1 MSNIEEKKKAFE
13 RILTIMDE
21 LRAQCP
27 WDQKQTVETLRHL
40 TIEETYELSDAIVQN
55 DWKGIKE
62 EVGDL
67 LLHIVFYAKL
77 GEEKELFDM
86 ASIINTLCDKLISRH
101 PHIYGD
107 VKVADE
113 EEVKR
118 NWEQLKMKEGR
129 SSVMGGVPASLP
141 SLIKA
146 VRIQEK
152 AKQVGFEW
160 DDIEDVWSKVTEEL
174 GELREEVK
182 TNHTENIQKE
192 YGDVLF
198 ALVNYGRFL
207 NLDPE
212 YCLELSNQ
220 KFLKRFRYIEEQAA
234 LANKKMADMTLGE
247 MDKIWN
253 EAKEK
258 GIA

>member
-1 MSNIEEKKKAFE
+1 MSNKEEKLKAFE

-27 WDQKQTVETLRHL
+27 WDKKQTVETLRHL

-77 GEEKELFDM
+77 GEEKELFDV

-107 VKVADE
+107 VTVADE

-192 YGDVLF
+192 YGGRIVCSRKLRSLF
-198 ALVNYGRFL
+198 KSR
-207 NLDPE
+207 P
-212 YCLELSNQ
+212 
-220 KFLKRFRYIEEQAA
+220 
-234 LANKKMADMTLGE
+234 
-247 MDKIWN
+247 
-253 EAKEK
+253 
-258 GIA
+258 

>member
-27 WDQKQTVETLRHL
+27 WDKKQTVETLRHL

-86 ASIINTLCDKLISRH
+86 ASIINTLCEKLISRH

-107 VKVADE
+107 VKVEDE

-174 GELREEVK
+174 EELREEVK
-182 TNHTENIQKE
+182 AKHTENIQKE